1 MRDIGGRRRE
11 DCLHNHIQGVSPIS
25 AEAAEE
31 SNWALAQAAG
41 TAGTPLLGPPYQDGC
56 SASSSGASPW
66 DQQHERGF
74 PGKQVEGRCLLS
86 IFPQGDS
93 EEKNQISTLATHG
106 SCGMYL
112 ESSAGTPSPLLCRS
126 RDIIRAVLW
135 TILVLRRCQEDSHFK
150 TGLFS
155 PSGDTIRRC
164 LYLKR
169 PFLDS
174 FQSQGNFVHPG
185 EKQLF
190 VSKFICK
197 LSLRPD
203 QNLYVELIPVQRA
216 APSSARVHPFLC
228 QEHHPVASLAMALSL
243 RNKKTKILE
252 GEGKIRN
259 LGLYKELY
267 GQAGQNPCV
276 FIL

>member
-31 SNWALAQAAG
+31 FNWALAQAAG
-41 TAGTPLLGPPYQDGC
+41 TAGTPLLGPPHQDGC

-112 ESSAGTPSPLLCRS
+112 QSSAGTPSPLLCRS

-155 PSGDTIRRC
+155 PLWRHYKKMSIFKKAFSGLISKSGEFCASWRETAVRVKVHLQIIAAA
-164 LYLKR
+164 R
-169 PFLDS
+169 PKPLCGANS
-174 FQSQGNFVHPG
+174 RAESSTQQCPCPPISVPRAPPG
-185 EKQLF
+185 GLPGHGSLPQKQ
-190 VSKFICK
+190 K
-197 LSLRPD
+197 
-203 QNLYVELIPVQRA
+203 N
-216 APSSARVHPFLC
+216 
-228 QEHHPVASLAMALSL
+228 
-243 RNKKTKILE
+243 
-252 GEGKIRN
+252 
-259 LGLYKELY
+259 
-267 GQAGQNPCV
+267 
-276 FIL
+276 